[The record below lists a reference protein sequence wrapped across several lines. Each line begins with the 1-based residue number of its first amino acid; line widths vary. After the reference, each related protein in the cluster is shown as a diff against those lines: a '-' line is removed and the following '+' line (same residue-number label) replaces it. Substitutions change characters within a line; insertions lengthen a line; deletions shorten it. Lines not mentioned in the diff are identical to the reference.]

1 MIAGSANKTGRNST
15 DDDGFRFHCLTKNAQ
30 TDPPESLELPKQ
42 ACPNGIRIQ
51 VMFPA
56 CWNGKDAT
64 SANFKDHVSFPV
76 GSFET
81 GDCPPTHPKRFM
93 SVFLEQ
99 FAETDKF
106 EYYDG
111 AFSLST
117 GDNVG
122 YSNHADFTN
131 GWDASPNSLL
141 QQAIDTCTDPGAN
154 IDACEVFKPY
164 RSEVFN
170 VCHAVTELPVEDVGI
185 YGGLDKLP
193 GDNPIW
199 GGNVPK
205 KLTGVSN
212 NPPWGSGVSTLPD
225 GWVYHGC
232 IDEGE
237 PSSRIWFFIFTVS

>member
-1 MIAGSANKTGRNST
+1 MIGGSANSSGVNAT
-15 DDDGFRFHCLTKNAQ
+15 DDNDGFKYHCR
-30 TDPPESLELPKQ
+30 TDGSDPKESPTLPKQ
-42 ACPNGIRIQ
+42 ACNEIRIQ
-51 VMFPA
+51 AFFPS
-56 CWNGKDAT
+56 CWNGVDVT
-64 SANFKDHVSFPV
+64 SADYKSHVAQPV
-76 GSFET
+76 NGFEK
-81 GDCPPTHPKRFM
+81 GPCPASHPVRLM
-93 SVFLEQ
+93 SIFLEQ
-99 FAETDKF
+99 FADTGKF

-111 AFSLST
+111 AFVMST

-122 YSNHADFTN
+122 YSDHADFTN
-131 GWDASPNSLL
+131 GWDASENSLL
-141 QQAIDTCTDPGAN
+141 QQAIETCTNPSAS
-154 IDACEVFKPY
+154 IDACDVLKPH
-164 RSEVFN
+164 RSDVYK
-170 VCHAVTELPVEDVGI
+170 VCHPANKLPVEDIGI
-185 YGGLDKLP
+185 FGGLDKLP